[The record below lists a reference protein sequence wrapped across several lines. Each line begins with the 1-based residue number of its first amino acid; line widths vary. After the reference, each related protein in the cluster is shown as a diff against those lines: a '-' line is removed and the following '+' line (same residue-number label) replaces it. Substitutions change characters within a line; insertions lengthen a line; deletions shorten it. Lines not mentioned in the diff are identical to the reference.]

1 MKDFFGGCLLSIIY
15 LIIGLSIPVLIF
27 LFFNFTTGGWY
38 LLLEGMSKEQLE
50 IIDKLGAV
58 VFPGIAIAVP
68 VAIVL
73 LYRRSR
79 KRRKE
84 IMRKADENNTF
95 ITARLVEKVRVIKN
109 RKGRQWDYSCTYEY
123 TLNGRV
129 RKHHIGVYGQ
139 PPEELR
145 LYPKRENGN
154 KFFSNIGSDQP
165 AWLVI
170 PLGCLLTIIM
180 LFWTIVM
187 WNIVTVEIEDK
198 DRETKYYREDAACFF
213 IDRYDTEKTRNIYD
227 LKEQAYVSGF

>member
-38 LLLEGMSKEQLE
+38 LFLKEMSKEQLE

-84 IMRKADENNTF
+84 IMRRCDENNTF
-95 ITARLVEKVRVIKN
+95 VMAHLVKN
-109 RKGRQWDYSCTYEY
+109 PYISIRGGMRYRGIYEY
-123 TLNGRV
+123 TLNGEV
-129 RKHHIGVYGQ
+129 KEYQVITTGHS
-139 PPEELR
+139 PKELR
-145 LYPKRENGN
+145 LYPKKENSN
-154 KFFSNIGSDQP
+154 RFFSDIGSDHP
-165 AWLVI
+165 AWIVI
-170 PLGCLLTIIM
+170 HLGCLLTIIV
-180 LFWTIVM
+180 LFWTIEM
-187 WNIVTVEIEDK
+187 WNMVTEEIDYK
-198 DRETKYYREDAACFF
+198 DRRTKYYQEEAAHFF
-213 IDRYDTEKTRNIYD
+213 IDYYN
-227 LKEQAYVSGF
+227 S